1 MISIPQNLQIEAKS
15 LIKDVFFSK
24 CNDLINNYLSDLFY
38 NFCSSKYITGIL
50 NLINDFKAIVIDTI
64 SYVIKVIDKLFLDS
78 EYRKKKFYINKQAIS
93 RTIVDVFGTLCFE
106 RNYYTDKN
114 KENGFFLIDEIFGFE
129 KYKTY
134 GQVIRGLLINEAT
147 NTNVNRA
154 CNNSL
159 VYNFS
164 ILDNLN
170 HGSDSLPNIPR
181 QTIYNWINN
190 WVLPKIEYNTIETPE
205 TIYVMA
211 DEKWIHEQI
220 RKAKLDIDEKDKKH
234 YIMSKCFVLFT
245 GVKRKNKR
253 TKLLN
258 KHIFITSSKTP
269 WKDLMDEIC
278 KIYDFEKIKTINL
291 LSDAGNWILAGK
303 DELKLYSYNS
313 IIVNTCE
320 FHVVQK
326 IHRITHDDELRKSF
340 IDVIYNEKDKN
351 KFVDIMDKLI
361 NDKPKRKD
369 KLTEYKNYIT
379 KHWKGILNM
388 KTCDVGSSMEAHISH
403 CVAEHFGSRPKGY
416 SKDRIEKYLK
426 QQEYRLNGINI
437 LDLFF
442 KSCYQDEDFVYN
454 EKEVNFSIF
463 DKNTSL
469 LPVCSS
475 TNPISLLMHNIAYNY

>member
-1 MISIPQNLQIEAKS
+1 MISIPQNLQIEAKN
-15 LIKDVFFSK
+15 LIKNVFYSK
-24 CNDLINNYLSDLFY
+24 CNVLFNDYLNNLFY
-38 NFCSSKYITGIL
+38 NFSSSKYITNIL
-50 NLINDFKAIVIDTI
+50 NLINDFKTIVIDTI
-64 SYVIKVIDKLFLDS
+64 SYVIRVIDKLFLDS
-78 EYRKKKFYINKQAIS
+78 KYRKKNFYINKQAIP

-134 GQVIRGLLINEAT
+134 GQVIRGLLINEAV

-159 VYNFS
+159 VYNIS
-164 ILDNLN
+164 ILDNLKN
-170 HGSDSLPNIPR
+170 GSNSLPNIPR
-181 QTIYNWINN
+181 QTVYKWITNWI
-190 WVLPKIEYNTIETPE
+190 LPKIEYNTIETTE

-220 RKAKLDIDEKDKKH
+220 RKDKFDIDEKDKKH
-234 YIMSKCFVLFT
+234 YIMSKCFVIFT
-245 GVKRKNKR
+245 GVKRKHNR

-258 KHIFITSSKTP
+258 RHIFITSSKTP

-340 IDVIYNEKDKN
+340 VDVIYNQQDKK
-351 KFVDIMDKLI
+351 KFIEMMDDLI
-361 NDKPKRKD
+361 TEKPKRKD

-403 CVAEHFGSRPKGY
+403 CIAEHFGSRPKGY

-437 LDLFF
+437 LDLFY

-475 TNPISLLMHNIAYNY
+475 NNPISLLMHNIAYNY

>member
-1 MISIPQNLQIEAKS
+1 MISIPQNLQIEAKN
-15 LIKDVFFSK
+15 LIKDIFFNK
-24 CNDLINNYLSDLFY
+24 CNDLFNNYLSDLFY
-38 NFCSSKYITGIL
+38 NFSSSKYITNIL
-50 NLINDFKAIVIDTI
+50 NLIKDFKTIVIDTI
-64 SYVIKVIDKLFLDS
+64 SYSIKIIDRIFFDS
-78 EYRKKKFYINKQAIS
+78 EYRKKNFYINKQSIP
-93 RTIVDVFGTLCFE
+93 RTIVDIFGTLYFE

-114 KENGFFLIDEIFGFE
+114 KENGFFLIDELFGFE

-134 GQVIRGLLINEAT
+134 GQVIRGLLINEAA
-147 NTNVNRA
+147 NTNANKA

-159 VYNFS
+159 VYNIN
-164 ILDNLN
+164 ILDNLKN
-170 HGSDSLPNIPR
+170 GSNSLPNIPR
-181 QTIYNWINN
+181 QTVYNWINN
-190 WVLPKIEYNTIETPE
+190 WILPKIEYNVIDTPE
-205 TIYVMA
+205 TVYVMA

-220 RKAKLDIDEKDKKH
+220 RKDKLDIDEKDKKH
-234 YIMSKCFVLFT
+234 YIMSKCFVIFT
-245 GVKRKNKR
+245 GVKRKHKR
-253 TKLLN
+253 TTLLN

-303 DELKLYSYNS
+303 NELKLYSNNS

-326 IHRITHDDELRKSF
+326 IHRITHDDELRKLLVN
-340 IDVIYNEKDKN
+340 VIYNEQN
-351 KFVDIMDKLI
+351 KKKFIDMIDKLI
-361 NDKPKRKD
+361 SEKPKRKD
-369 KLTEYKNYIT
+369 KLSEYKNYII

-416 SKDRIEKYLK
+416 SKNRIEKYLK
-426 QQEYRLNGINI
+426 QQEYKLNGINI

-442 KSCYQDEDFVYN
+442 KSCIQKEDYNYN
-454 EKEVNFSIF
+454 EKEVNFSMF
-463 DKNTSL
+463 DKNTSK

-475 TNPISLLMHNIAYNY
+475 NNPVSILLNNIAYNN